1 VTTREIADAVGKAE
15 RTVHNWVA
23 RVSERNAEVS
33 EKVAQAKSSSVAAD
47 YSLDETIEII
57 ETGMGRNAAEIY
69 RQNAVHTGQN
79 ARSTPVHQ
87 SVDVLHVMSKMMEM
101 MVVLTDKVASI
112 QAPSRQ
118 LMLEAPIA
126 HMSLMG
132 FIRSRGEKSPDIE
145 TLKRIGAALSARCRE
160 RNLTITKIPDER
172 YGTVNGYPMEALEE
186 YFTL

>member
-1 VTTREIADAVGKAE
+1 MKLA
-15 RTVHNWVA
+15 
-23 RVSERNAEVS
+23 
-33 EKVAQAKSSSVAAD
+33 
-47 YSLDETIEII
+47 EII
-57 ETGMGRNAAEIY
+57 
-69 RQNAVHTGQN
+69 AVTVG
-79 ARSTPVHQ
+79 A
-87 SVDVLHVMSKMMEM
+87 VMDRAITRIS
-101 MVVLTDKVASI
+101 A
-112 QAPSRQ
+112 QQPRQ
-118 LMLEAPIA
+118 LMLEAPIT